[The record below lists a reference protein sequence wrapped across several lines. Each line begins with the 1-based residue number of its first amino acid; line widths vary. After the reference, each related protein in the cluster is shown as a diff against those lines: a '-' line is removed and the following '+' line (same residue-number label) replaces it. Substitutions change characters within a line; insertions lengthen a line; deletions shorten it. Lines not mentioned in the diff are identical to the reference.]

1 MAQVALLI
9 VITNHD
15 PSGSLILSTGSL
27 ILSTIY
33 VNEEL
38 IFGFYFWRNQLVFHH
53 SSIERIDVLGW
64 RCYWEVALTFP
75 LTLCTILYSILFA
88 LHTLLYSLNIS
99 TLETLLCALDIL
111 SFTLSHFRYCV
122 VICPCS
128 FCFFSSQS
136 VSKPWQVHHH

>member
-1 MAQVALLI
+1 MVQVALLI
-9 VITNHD
+9 VIANHD
-15 PSGSLILSTGSL
+15 LSGALILSTGSL

-33 VNEEL
+33 INEEL

-64 RCYWEVALTFP
+64 RCYWEVALT
-75 LTLCTILYSILFA
+75 
-88 LHTLLYSLNIS
+88 LLYSLHVS
-99 TLETLLCALDIL
+99 TLQTLLCTLNIL

-128 FCFFSSQS
+128 FCFFLSQS
-136 VSKPWQVHHH
+136 VSKPAMAGAPPLMADVVRQ